1 MNRLPSVLSL
11 EAEPGYWDADSYVG
25 TTYRREMFQVIE
37 SHAHTPQCSV
47 LEGDYWRQ
55 DWRPGRELTTVQARA
70 WALLDAT
77 SGASDHEPVSLH
89 YPDADAMLAEHIH
102 EEATGDLPGTRA
114 DRPGRYGDGIEWRDE
129 VDLSGVTAQLADRPT
144 PEHWQRLMDTLG
156 DTVTVGFQG
165 SFFRNGAEPR

>member
-1 MNRLPSVLSL
+1 MSRLPSVLSL

-47 LEGDYWRQ
+47 LEADYWRQ

-70 WALLDAT
+70 WALLDALH
-77 SGASDHEPVSLH
+77 GACDCEPVNLH
-89 YPDADAMLAEHIH
+89 NFDADAMLAEHIH
-102 EEATGDLPGTRA
+102 EEATGDLPGTREQ
-114 DRPGRYGDGIEWRDE
+114 PGRYGDGI
-129 VDLSGVTAQLADRPT
+129 DLTGVTAQLADRPT

-156 DTVTVGFQG
+156 DTVTISFQG
-165 SFFRNGAEPR
+165 SFFRNRSEWSRTDRLT